1 MPKIPMPWYG
11 LRSVNGTYHLN
22 EEEAK
27 KKPELIW
34 FIFVA
39 LDWLHSVMVVAAGL
53 VNVTQCLFANV
64 RTFVCQMNLQ
74 FKSFNRGHLQ

>member
-1 MPKIPMPWYG
+1 MKKK
-11 LRSVNGTYHLN
+11 R
-22 EEEAK
+22 K

-53 VNVTQCLFANV
+53 VHVTQCLFANV
-64 RTFVCQMNLQ
+64 RTFVYQMNLQ